1 MKKIVLFALTFFIV
15 VSSQA
20 QWEPDVRLTNDP
32 AVSWS
37 PVSNCKPIATSGGYR
52 LFCNFKTTLIT

>member
-37 PVSNCKPIATSGGYR
+37 PVSNCKPIATSGDTVY
-52 LFCNFKTTLIT
+52 FVTLKQH